1 MWVSGATL
9 PSNLTTVDT
18 EVIAPDIL
26 DNHRSQITRVSMS
39 GNAQIAVSMNGA
51 PSDMID
57 EMPRDLK
64 PEILRGLCGGVRGIR
79 FHHVATSMLRL

>member
-1 MWVSGATL
+1 
-9 PSNLTTVDT
+9 
-18 EVIAPDIL
+18 
-26 DNHRSQITRVSMS
+26 MS